1 MRFTGIII
9 KFMAVVRNNLITQG
23 LSGTLGRTLVFRRV
37 GGKTVV
43 STVPS
48 PSSKAPSVAQQNQ
61 RHKFQQAILYA
72 KSQMNDPAIKADY
85 ESMVKDDGSSSAY
98 NIAVADFFNAPDIT
112 EVDLSGYSG
121 RISDKIRVRVTD
133 DFKVQSVGVEI
144 RDAAGTLVEKGN
156 AVAEANKLYWVFTA
170 TVANASL
177 SGDKITVKASDL
189 PGNETTDVHTL

>member
-1 MRFTGIII
+1 
-9 KFMAVVRNNLITQG
+9 MALVNKNLATQG
-23 LSGTLGRTLVFRRV
+23 LSGTLGRMLVFRRV
-37 GGKTVV
+37 GDKTVV

-48 PSSKAPSVAQQNQ
+48 SSSKAPSVAQQNQ
-61 RHKFQQAILYA
+61 RDKFQQAILYA
-72 KSQMNDPAIKADY
+72 KAQMDDPLMKADY
-85 ESMVKDDGSSSAY
+85 ESKVKGDGTPSAY

-112 EVDLSGYSG
+112 DVDLSGYSG
-121 RISDKIRVRVTD
+121 HLNDKIRIRVTD
-133 DFKVQSVGVEI
+133 DFKVKSVSVEI

-177 SGDKITVKASDL
+177 SGDKITVRASDL